1 MPYTGDDDATS
12 PPKSGIEPPKRSEE
26 VKATPFIESPE
37 MIHVIGPSESES
49 VQDCLRPRLVTLTNV
64 LVKPNGYI
72 DILKPLPECETNSPT
87 SDREEGLTQTQV
99 FRIQLKSAY
108 MKALYEVI
116 LSKAGRFKFPDAW
129 DEARKNCESMGWEP
143 KSSVTLARWHVL
155 FRSNGG
161 LFDNPLSNRFDK
173 N

>member
-1 MPYTGDDDATS
+1 M
-12 PPKSGIEPPKRSEE
+12 
-26 VKATPFIESPE
+26 
-37 MIHVIGPSESES
+37 HVIGPSESES
-49 VQDCLRPRLVTLTNV
+49 VQDCLPRRLVTLTNV

-87 SDREEGLTQTQV
+87 SDREEGLTPTQV

-108 MKALYEVI
+108 LKALYEVI
-116 LSKAGRFKFPDAW
+116 LSKVGRFKFMDAL
-129 DEARKNCESMGWEP
+129 DEARKNCASMGWEP
-143 KSSVTLARWHVL
+143 KSAITLLRWHVL

-161 LFDNPLSNRFDK
+161 LLNNPLSNRFDK